1 MIAAVRNNMLWLF
14 FIAIFAMSFTTDAYS
29 QYLINLMLVYVVVAQ
44 GLNLILGFAGMFA
57 FAHGAFMAI
66 GAYVSALLMN
76 ELGVPYGLALP
87 MAGAS
92 AALVGCVI
100 GIPAI
105 RVSGLY
111 LAMVTIGISEI
122 VQWILRHWKS
132 VTGGTDGISVASPS
146 FFGVEFSDDFQTFYV
161 IFVVCV
167 AMTIV
172 AQLVVRS
179 RLGRAFVAI
188 REGDIAAQCSGINV
202 ARTKVFAFA
211 ISAFYAGIGGSLFS
225 LTQHYINPENF
236 SLYQTIMQFCMV
248 IVGGSASLVGPF
260 IGAAILTWLPELL
273 RNAQA
278 FQEIGFGLMLILFV
292 IFMPRGIAGFLV
304 GYGILPR
311 ERFSRAAGREPGA
324 GSQPG
329 VTMER
334 T

>member
-1 MIAAVRNNMLWLF
+1 MLSILRNNVLTLF
-14 FIAIFAMSFTTDAYS
+14 FIIVLAISFTTDAYS

-76 ELGVPYGLALP
+76 TLGVPYLIALP
-87 MAGAS
+87 MAGL
-92 AALVGCVI
+92 AAAFVGCVI

-111 LAMVTIGISEI
+111 LAMVTIGVSEI
-122 VQWILRHWKS
+122 VQWVLRHWKP
-132 VTGGTDGISVASPS
+132 VTGGTDGMLVASPT
-146 FFGVEFSDDFQTFYV
+146 FFGVEFSDDFQSFYV
-161 IFVVCV
+161 IFVVC
-167 AMTIV
+167 ALMTV
-172 AQLVVRS
+172 LAQFVIRS

-188 REGDIAAQCSGINV
+188 REGEIAAQSSGINV

-236 SLYQTIMQFCMV
+236 NLYQTIMQFCMV
-248 IVGGSASLVGPF
+248 IVGGSASLIGPF
-260 IGAAILTWLPELL
+260 IGAVILTWLPELL

-278 FQEIGFGLMLILFV
+278 FQEIGFGLLLIVFV
-292 IFMPRGIAGFLV
+292 IFMPRGLAGLLISRN
-304 GYGILPR
+304 ILPR
-311 ERFSRAAGREPGA
+311 ERFSRAARLRKKPEA
-324 GSQPG
+324 STS
-329 VTMER
+329 VVVER
-334 T
+334 P

>member
-1 MIAAVRNNMLWLF
+1 MLSALRNNILPLF
-14 FIAIFAMSFTTDAYS
+14 FIAIFAISFTTDAYS

-76 ELGVPYGLALP
+76 ELGLPYAVALP
-87 MAGAS
+87 MAGLS
-92 AALVGCVI
+92 AAAVGCVI

-111 LAMVTIGISEI
+111 LAMVTMGISEI
-122 VQWILRHWKS
+122 VQWVLRHWKP
-132 VTGGTDGISVASPS
+132 VTGGTDGIGVASPS
-146 FFGVEFSDDFQTFYV
+146 FFGFEFSDDFQSFHI
-161 IFVVCV
+161 IFVVCAV
-167 AMTIV
+167 MTIL
-172 AQLVVRS
+172 AQFVVRS

-188 REGDIAAQCSGINV
+188 REGEIAAQSSGINV

-236 SLYQTIMQFCMV
+236 NLYQMIMQFCMV

-273 RNAQA
+273 RSAQA
-278 FQEIGFGLMLILFV
+278 FQEIGFGLLLIVFV
-292 IFMPRGIAGFLV
+292 IFMPRGLAGFLIDRN
-304 GYGILPR
+304 ILPR
-311 ERFSRAAGREPGA
+311 ERFSRAPRVEPEQRA
-324 GSQPG
+324 APP
-329 VTMER
+329 VTVER

>member
-1 MIAAVRNNMLWLF
+1 MVAAVRNNILPIFFVLLF
-14 FIAIFAMSFTTDAYS
+14 ALSFTTDAYA

-76 ELGVPYGLALP
+76 KLGVPYLVAMPAAGLA
-87 MAGAS
+87 
-92 AALVGCVI
+92 AALVGCTI

-111 LAMVTIGISEI
+111 LAMVTMGFSEI
-122 VQWILRHWKS
+122 IQWILKNWKP
-132 VTGGTDGISVASPS
+132 VTSGTDGMSVASPV
-146 FFGVEFSDDFQTFYV
+146 FFGVEFSDDFQTFY
-161 IFVVCV
+161 IILAVCAV
-167 AMTIV
+167 MTLL
-172 AQLVVRS
+172 AQFIIRS

-188 REGDIAAQCSGINV
+188 RDGEIAAQSSGINV

-211 ISAFYAGIGGSLFS
+211 ISAFYAGVGGSLFS

-236 SLYQTIMQFCMV
+236 NLYQTIMQFCMV
-248 IVGGSASLVGPF
+248 IVGGAASLVGPF

-278 FQEIGFGLMLILFV
+278 FQEIGFGLLLIVFV
-292 IFMPRGIAGFLV
+292 IFVPKGLAGFLIDK
-304 GYGILPR
+304 GILPR
-311 ERFSRAAGREPGA
+311 ERYSRAASAKTAARQESA
-324 GSQPG
+324 ESL
-329 VTMER
+329 ER
-334 T
+334 K